1 MDIFYARKSCIMK
14 EWLMKLSNNILFM
27 LIILGFA
34 LDIYF
39 NSFSLVSI
47 ILICIA
53 IVYSIQLYK
62 QSDDEI
68 LLKKLLNIT
77 GEYALGKFEK
87 RITHIKGRKDI
98 VQICEQINDIIDHLE
113 AFLREIKSAI
123 ECSKEGKFYRKALS
137 GGLNTTFSQN
147 IKGINNALNAIEHN
161 AKDSIGNALS
171 KNLMNLSLKSQN
183 NNLEKISH
191 TLNEDI
197 TYMKKVDSNIRDI
210 RYTAID
216 SRNDISNL
224 TQSINELLLLIQDNN
239 HSIQD
244 LTNKS
249 QDIGNILN
257 LINDIAGQTNLLA
270 LNAAIEA
277 ARAGEHGR
285 GFAVVAD
292 EVRKLA
298 EKTQKSINEIALS
311 IQNMQQE
318 VSSIQEGSNKVSTI
332 TSTLESKLEN
342 FNIAFNKMEQNSAS
356 LDTIFAELSTKL
368 ILSVTNL
375 DHILFKSNLYLCLNT
390 REKNENLHTLHPISH
405 LLEDKDTQNIIYKF
419 LPHNE
424 AQALS
429 KTLHQEML
437 DATTFIGEEITLSNS
452 KETIEHVKSLE
463 DTSQILLAKLTS

>member
-47 ILICIA
+47 ILICIT

-62 QSDDEI
+62 QSNDEI

-318 VSSIQEGSNKVSTI
+318 VSSIQEGSNKDR
-332 TSTLESKLEN
+332 K
-342 FNIAFNKMEQNSAS
+342 
-356 LDTIFAELSTKL
+356 
-368 ILSVTNL
+368 SV
-375 DHILFKSNLYLCLNT
+375 
-390 REKNENLHTLHPISH
+390 
-405 LLEDKDTQNIIYKF
+405 
-419 LPHNE
+419 
-424 AQALS
+424 
-429 KTLHQEML
+429 
-437 DATTFIGEEITLSNS
+437 
-452 KETIEHVKSLE
+452 V
-463 DTSQILLAKLTS
+463 